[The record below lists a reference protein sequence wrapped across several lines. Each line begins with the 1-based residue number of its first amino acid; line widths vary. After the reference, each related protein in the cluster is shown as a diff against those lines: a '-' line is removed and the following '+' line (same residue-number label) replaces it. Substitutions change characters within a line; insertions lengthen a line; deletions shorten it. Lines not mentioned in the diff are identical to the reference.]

1 MRALAVP
8 ALYFMVLLGPR
19 LLSATQFTGSV
30 RAADQ
35 WVPGATVTASQGG
48 AKVVAYTDDA
58 GRYTLDLAPGVWN
71 IQLEM
76 FGFTAVQDQ
85 VAIGSQ
91 AVTKHWTLEMPVSYT
106 HLDVYKRQIPSRRR
120 RRSGRR

>member
-1 MRALAVP
+1 MRAVAVP
-8 ALYFMVLLGPR
+8 AVCLAVFVAPCLVL
-19 LLSATQFTGSV
+19 ATQFIGSV

-35 WVPGATVTASQGG
+35 WVPGATVTATQGG
-48 AKVVAYTDDA
+48 AKAVAYTDDA

-71 IQLEM
+71 IQVEM

-91 AVTKHWTLEMPVSYT
+91 AVTKHWTLEMP
-106 HLDVYKRQIPSRRR
+106 RIA
-120 RRSGRR
+120 

>member
-8 ALYFMVLLGPR
+8 TLYFVALLGPR

-35 WVPGATVTASQGG
+35 WVPGDTVTASQGG
-48 AKVVAYTDDA
+48 AKVVAYTYDA
-58 GRYTLDLAPGVWN
+58 VRDTLDLATGVWN
-71 IQLEM
+71 IQVEM

-85 VAIGSQ
+85 VAIGGQ
-91 AVTKHWTLEMPVSYT
+91 AVTKHWTLEMP
-106 HLDVYKRQIPSRRR
+106 RIA
-120 RRSGRR
+120 